1 MTFERP
7 RGTRQRLVA
16 LAGLIVIV
24 GVLLAALLAA
34 GVLGNQG
41 GGNGIENVVIL
52 DPPRT
57 PGQDALEVGVQVGE
71 LAPDFELSD
80 FAGARH
86 RLSDFRGKVVY
97 VNLWATWC
105 GPCRAELPDMQELLE
120 RHADQLAIIA
130 VNRREPLERARAFF
144 RDLPRNDG
152 GTGISFT
159 VDGMDPDD
167 TLFSEFRGLGMP
179 VSVIINPQGVVS
191 RIYMGAIR
199 LDTMEAAFAEAL
211 AGGSS

>member
-1 MTFERP
+1 MTSERP
-7 RGTRQRLVA
+7 RGTRQRIVA
-16 LAGLIVIV
+16 LAGLSVIV
-24 GVLLAALLAA
+24 GVVLAALLAA
-34 GVLGNQG
+34 GILGNQG
-41 GGNGIENVVIL
+41 GGNGIQKVVIL
-52 DPPRT
+52 DAPRA
-57 PGQDALEVGVQVGE
+57 PGQDALKVGVQVGE

-120 RHADQLAIIA
+120 RHTDQLAIIA

-144 RDLPRNDG
+144 QSLPRNDG
-152 GTGISFT
+152 SVGVGFT

-179 VSVIINPQGVVS
+179 VSIIIDPEGVVS
-191 RIYMGAIR
+191 GVYMGAIR
-199 LDTMEAAFAEAL
+199 LDTMEVAFAEAL
-211 AGGSS
+211 AAKDS

>member
-16 LAGLIVIV
+16 LAGLSVIA
-24 GVLLAALLAA
+24 GVLLVALLAA
-34 GVLGNQG
+34 GLLGNQS
-41 GGNGIENVVIL
+41 GGNAIQSVVIL
-52 DPPRT
+52 DPPRA
-57 PGQDALEVGVQVGE
+57 PGQDALEVGAQVGK

-97 VNLWATWC
+97 VNIWATWC
-105 GPCRAELPDMQELLE
+105 GPCRAELPDMQELLR
-120 RHADQLAIIA
+120 RHTDQLAIIA

-144 RDLPRNDG
+144 QNLPRSDG
-152 GTGISFT
+152 GVGVSFT

-167 TLFSEFRGLGMP
+167 TLFGEFRGLGMP
-179 VSVIINPQGVVS
+179 VSVIIDPQGVVS
-191 RIYMGAIR
+191 RVYMGAIR

-211 AGGSS
+211 AAGPS